1 MLILCQKEYFK
12 SMTLNRLD
20 EWLGNNR
27 EQLIGSA
34 IFTQNK
40 SMTSKVV
47 SWAEHF
53 KCTDKKFCPS
63 HTGSIIWYENDLYMF
78 NMKPLR
84 ASVIKLKDYLSKTED
99 DFKLIL
105 RNFDLDTKM
114 FSLNIAEHIGEFYPF
129 MSAIRSV
136 GTKKQSKW
144 RTHCSELHLRELQK
158 QGLFK
163 GVNAEITPDELL
175 HLMIGQEEA

>member
-1 MLILCQKEYFK
+1 M
-12 SMTLNRLD
+12 N
-20 EWLGNNR
+20 
-27 EQLIGSA
+27 
-34 IFTQNK
+34 
-40 SMTSKVV
+40 
-47 SWAEHF
+47 
-53 KCTDKKFCPS
+53 
-63 HTGSIIWYENDLYMF
+63 
-78 NMKPLR
+78 
-84 ASVIKLKDYLSKTED
+84 TED

-114 FSLNIAEHIGEFYPF
+114 FSLNIAEHIGDFYPF
-129 MSAIRSV
+129 MSAIRSI
-136 GTKKQSKW
+136 GTKRQSKW